1 MHNPRVIRATTR
13 KIQTF
18 FEVQTTKRVKDLNTN
33 QVDFCIENKT
43 SLLMKLTR
51 VEYMKKI
58 GFVEGINYRIAL
70 TKQYKEY
77 LEIIGDIEEGV
88 IEIKK
93 EWVYQQGYRSKVL
106 VVYSVLS
113 QSEKVDYQL
122 MNNSLQDSDYTKYV
136 SFKNIDPKVQLGM
149 LYLNN
154 LVKVKR
160 KI

>member
-1 MHNPRVIRATTR
+1 
-13 KIQTF
+13 
-18 FEVQTTKRVKDLNTN
+18 
-33 QVDFCIENKT
+33 
-43 SLLMKLTR
+43 MKLTR

-149 LYLNN
+149 LYSNN
-154 LVKVKR
+154 LVEVKEKYEVLEGVSVINVAIIQR
-160 KI
+160 KIYWLRDYLLRVKVNNIRLFAAVE